1 MLSKLHNRVMK
12 TLNKLIKNNKWQSPK
27 TTKQ

>member
-12 TLNKLIKNNKWQSPK
+12 TLNKLIKNNKWATINNK
-27 TTKQ
+27 RR